1 MWGGRYR
8 PSFAHF
14 RGHIAGDLARTL
26 QYAVR
31 QLEIATQKVS
41 AEVQSEFASLF
52 GSELVL
58 SGYVS
63 RRLASP
69 THFTG
74 L

>member
-31 QLEIATQKVS
+31 QLEIATQKVVCITFWKS
-41 AEVQSEFASLF
+41 IGALRLRQSPLGIADTL
-52 GSELVL
+52 
-58 SGYVS
+58 
-63 RRLASP
+63 
-69 THFTG
+69 
-74 L
+74 